1 MKTLFLVGVAAL
13 FLATGT
19 AHAVESEAYANCAEG
34 AVGYGIE
41 DQGKDGKLRS
51 FTLIRWK
58 KMPQKVVIE
67 YEDKTQKLK
76 VNGKPCVWID

>member
-1 MKTLFLVGVAAL
+1 MKKLLLTGIAAL
-13 FLATGT
+13 FLATGA
-19 AHAVESEAYANCAEG
+19 AHAVESEAYAKCAEG
-34 AVGYGIE
+34 VVGYGTE
-41 DQGKDGKLRS
+41 DQGEHGKLRS
-51 FTLIRWK
+51 FTLVRWK